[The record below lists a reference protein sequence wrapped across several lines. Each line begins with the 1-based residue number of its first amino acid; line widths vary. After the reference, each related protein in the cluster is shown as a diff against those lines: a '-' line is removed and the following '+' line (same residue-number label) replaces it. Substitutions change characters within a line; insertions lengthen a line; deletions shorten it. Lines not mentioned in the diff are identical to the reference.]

1 MLNTVTED
9 KMENTK
15 KHNQKTAIIIAAV
28 LAACLIIVPLVM
40 IFAARSTSPIDF
52 LMKKDLSK
60 YVAFEI
66 PDEIAYSDVEEAI
79 KSGYDVFRVSLTET
93 YFGNQV
99 YVEEGSTMDF
109 TLSAELVS
117 KGETEEA
124 VEYTAITLPEE
135 YAKVVGYRPFSD
147 PDNLFFDK
155 ALAGAGEKDEY
166 SQYYLTIDTAA
177 KFVLEIPEGESYGE
191 YAGKTIRFTIT
202 VTDYVC
208 RYIYLYDGYD
218 NSITTVA
225 DWYCKIITSVAEK
238 SDGKI
243 EEGDIV
249 LYDCT
254 DKYSDGT
261 TQVYTDLCLEA
272 TGDYLKYF
280 EGLSEGSTFTEEF
293 TDVTENFTVKG
304 VYKAKDTEDAV
315 KKLGYDSVFAL
326 KEDLRVW
333 CYAVYSDGFMLL
345 ATQSA
350 DIISYPKNLINVYT
364 KLEDAT
370 WETEFRGSAA
380 SFAASLGDETALK
393 TYGITG
399 YETIDDYLDDLLS
412 DHVNTL
418 VGELMTSFAM
428 AKEFGIAQ
436 DLYERYEKSL
446 ASYIVSGGFANK
458 QEALDELYSN
468 GDEACVFYSNFLS
481 PVMGTKYAERISG
494 HPFAE
499 YLTESYVTY

>member
-1 MLNTVTED
+1 
-9 KMENTK
+9 MENTK

-40 IFAARSTSPIDF
+40 IFAARSTAPIDF

-60 YVAFEI
+60 YVDFEI
-66 PDEIAYSDVEEAI
+66 PDEIAYSDVEAAI

-93 YFGNQV
+93 YFGSQA

-117 KGETEEA
+117 EGETEGA
-124 VEYTAITLPEE
+124 KEYTQITLPEE

-147 PDNLFFDK
+147 PDKLFFDK

-166 SQYYLTIDTAA
+166 SQYYLTVDTAA
-177 KFVLEIPEGESYGE
+177 KFEAEIPEGEAFGE

-218 NSITTVA
+218 NSITTVS
-225 DWYCKIITSVAEK
+225 DWYCKIITSTAEK

-243 EEGDIV
+243 EDGDIV

-261 TQVYTDLCLEA
+261 TQTYTNLCLEA
-272 TGDYLKYF
+272 TGDYLAYF
-280 EGLSEGSTFTEEF
+280 EGLSEGSTFTEDF
-293 TDVTENFTVKG
+293 TEVTEDFTVKG
-304 VYKAKDTEDAV
+304 VYKAEDAEKAV
-315 KKLGYDSVFAL
+315 KALGYDSVFAL

-350 DIISYPKNLINVYT
+350 EVISYPKNLINVYT

-370 WETEFRGSAA
+370 WETEFRKSAA
-380 SFAASLGDETALK
+380 SFASTFGDETALE

-399 YETIDDYLDDLLS
+399 YETIEEYLDDLLS
-412 DHVNTL
+412 DHVKTL
-418 VGELMTSFAM
+418 AGELMTSFAM
-428 AKEFGIAQ
+428 AKEFGIVE
-436 DLYERYEKSL
+436 DLYARYESAL
-446 ASYIVSGGFANK
+446 ASYIVSGGYATK
-458 QEALDELYSN
+458 QDALDELYSN

-481 PVMGTKYAERISG
+481 PIMGTKYAERVTG
-494 HPFAE
+494 HPFAQ
-499 YLTESYVTY
+499 YLTDSYVTY